1 MKTLEIADYNKI
13 LETNRVASQSE
24 LVEGVQ
30 NMYKGKTVLVETFE
44 VVNGEV
50 NLTKQEVGE
59 GFDVEL
65 KMGKSGEHP
74 VLSYDVNGES
84 KSRHMLSKVFVYE
97 KGDEDPSRESLVVC
111 WKSEKTSKEMVRR
124 FSLAS

>member
-1 MKTLEIADYNKI
+1 MDKLGIADYNKI
-13 LETNRVASQSE
+13 LEINRVASQSQ

-44 VVNGEV
+44 VVKGEV

-59 GFDVEL
+59 GFDIEL

-74 VLSYDVNGES
+74 VLSYNVDGEP
-84 KSRHMLSKVFVYE
+84 KSRHMLSKEFAYG
-97 KGDEDPSRESLVVC
+97 KGHEEPSRESLVVC
-111 WKSEKTSKEMVRR
+111 RKSEKTGKEMMRR